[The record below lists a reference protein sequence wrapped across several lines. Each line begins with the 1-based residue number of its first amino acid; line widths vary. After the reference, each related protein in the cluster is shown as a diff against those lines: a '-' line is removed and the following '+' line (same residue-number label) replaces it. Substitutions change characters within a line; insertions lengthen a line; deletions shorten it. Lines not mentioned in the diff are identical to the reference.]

1 MIKKLDE
8 SYYDE
13 LYLLEEE
20 IFLYHQQMR
29 PSTFREIPF
38 SKKIYH
44 DLIYNENYFIFGY
57 FIKQKIIGVIYV
69 NKRDDMFY
77 VDDICV
83 SKNYRNQNIGSH
95 LLVYIE
101 KLAKNMN
108 IKRIELDV
116 WSFNETAINFYQKNH
131 FTPKTIRYEKILD

>member
-1 MIKKLDE
+1 MIKRLDE

-20 IFLYHQQMR
+20 IFLYHQRMR
-29 PSTFREIPF
+29 PSSFKEIPF

-44 DLIYNENYFIFGY
+44 DLICNENYFIFGY
-57 FIKQKIIGVIYV
+57 FIRQKIVGVIYV

-77 VDDICV
+77 IDDICV
-83 SKNYRNQNIGSH
+83 SKNYRNQNIGSQ
-95 LLVYIE
+95 LLAYVE
-101 KLAKNMN
+101 KLARDTN

-116 WSFNETAINFYQKNH
+116 WSFNETAINFYQKNK
-131 FTPKTIRYEKILD
+131 FTPKTIRYEKIL